1 MKRQKNGNGGY
12 SLVEILIVLA
22 IMLILTALSLL
33 TWRSVD
39 SAKYT
44 KAASTLQS
52 EMSTLRTTTMAQD
65 SRMAMRLY
73 QGADGYYYVE
83 RGFYEGGSFSTT
95 PDPSTPLGQSDYYNY
110 VGVSN
115 PVKILERGT
124 MYYAAEGASPAP
136 IDATGVIIRFNK
148 SDGSIAKGEGS
159 YLLYRRSGELIANI
173 NLPKNTGVF
182 YVTYTEN

>member
-1 MKRQKNGNGGY
+1 MKKQKHSSSGY
-12 SLVEILIVLA
+12 SFVEILIVMA

-73 QGADGYYYVE
+73 LGADGIYYIE
-83 RGFYEGGSFSTT
+83 RGYYEGGSFRI
-95 PDPSTPLGQSDYYNY
+95 PDASEPVLEQSNYYDY

-115 PVKILERGT
+115 PVKVLERGT
-124 MYYAAEGASPAP
+124 LYCEEVGSMATP
-136 IDATGVIIRFNK
+136 IDENGIIIRFSK
-148 SDGSIAKGEGS
+148 SDGSMVSGAGQ
-159 YLLYRRSGELIANI
+159 YRLYRKNGELIANI
-173 NLPKNTGVF
+173 HLPSDTGLF
-182 YVTYTEN
+182 YVTYTED